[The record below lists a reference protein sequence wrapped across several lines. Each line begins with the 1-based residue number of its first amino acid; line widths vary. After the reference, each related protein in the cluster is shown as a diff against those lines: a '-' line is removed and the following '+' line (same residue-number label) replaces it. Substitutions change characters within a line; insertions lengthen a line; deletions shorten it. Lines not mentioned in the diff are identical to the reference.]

1 VDGWIVIPGWPKF
14 QHYKDRDPTWIKNYT
29 RLLHDDAYDELTL
42 AATGL
47 LHVSWLLY
55 AVSGGVLAVSQL
67 RRFCTAKG
75 DSRHFQHHLDSLIR
89 AGFVQ
94 VVASKP
100 LALARSR
107 EVEVEKEKK
116 DLKILPS
123 ALKTEEPKPAPPAS
137 SSHRTNVV
145 AADGFA
151 AIERMIR
158 NGVIHDDLDLDAEL
172 RGYRIDG
179 HLAES
184 LHEQLERRLTSE
196 QR

>member
-1 VDGWIVIPGWPKF
+1 VDGWIIVRNWDKF
-14 QHYKDRDPTWIKNYT
+14 QHYSDRRPPWIKLYT
-29 RLLHDDAYDELTL
+29 DINSNDEWCELSTAARGMLTTIW
-42 AATGL
+42 AE
-47 LHVSWLLY
+47 Y
-55 AVSGGVLAVSQL
+55 ARSGGHLPLWKAMQL
-67 RRFCTAKG
+67 CGKSARTA
-75 DSRHFQHHLDSLIR
+75 HIDSLIH
-89 AGFVQ
+89 AGFIQ

-158 NGVIHDDLDLDAEL
+158 NGVIRDDLDLDAEL

-184 LHEQLERRLTSE
+184 LHEQLEHRLTSE

>member
-1 VDGWIVIPGWPKF
+1 MDGWIVVRNWDRF
-14 QHYKDRDPTWIKNYT
+14 QHYSDRRAPWIKVYT
-29 RLLHDDAYDELTL
+29 ELNRRDDWRQLTF
-42 AATGL
+42 AQRGL
-47 LHVSWLLY
+47 LVSIWTEY
-55 AVSGGVLAVSQL
+55 GVSEGQL
-67 RRFCTAKG
+67 RSLDLWGRVGQT
-75 DSRHFQHHLDSLIR
+75 DRHGNLDSLIR
-89 AGFVQ
+89 AGFIQ

-116 DLKILPS
+116 DLKTFS
-123 ALKTEEPKPAPPAS
+123 LKRNTETPKP
-137 SSHRTNVV
+137 NVV

-184 LHEQLERRLTSE
+184 LHEQLEHRLTSE